1 VLLLELANICSTRKI
16 ELNTTVFDGLAPG
29 STDQADCRLSV
40 ALNFS
45 GTSQVVVCNF
55 FLFGLFPSIP
65 PHTLCGH
72 LFFCDWMLVPSS
84 IFFPFKKKK
93 KKGTELLNV
102 FYISGLALSV
112 R

>member
-1 VLLLELANICSTRKI
+1 MLLLELANICSTRKI

-65 PHTLCGH
+65 PRTLCGH
-72 LFFCDWMLVPSS
+72 LFFVIGCWCQAVF
-84 IFFPFKKKK
+84 FFPLKKKK